1 MYHTNDNPL
10 GGRDPLGSQG
20 MKGGYPSDNE
30 NVMEGLNTKAVYHR
44 NKEVLKEMVFNTQK
58 KDESN
63 LLKEDNIR
71 DLGE

>member
-1 MYHTNDNPL
+1 MKKTKIVATL
-10 GGRDPLGSQG
+10 GPAS
-20 MKGGYPSDNE
+20 SS
-30 NVMEGLNTKAVYHR
+30 
-44 NKEVLKEMVFNTQK
+44 KEVLKEMVFNTQK

>member
-1 MYHTNDNPL
+1 
-10 GGRDPLGSQG
+10 
-20 MKGGYPSDNE
+20 
-30 NVMEGLNTKAVYHR
+30 MEGFNTKAIYHR

-63 LLKEDNIR
+63 LLKGDNIR